1 MYLVGARFENLEAAN
16 AAIAEL
22 RQQTRVDPAEIGL
35 RPLGSL
41 RYEEPAP
48 RGLVVAGRFE
58 GRDVPGV
65 LEIVARHGGEIVF
78 KRAEWRRPRPLSGGS
93 ERSCSRCQ
101 RLTSR
106 LGR

>member
-1 MYLVGARFENLEAAN
+1 MYLVGARFESIEAAN

-22 RQQTRVDPAEIGL
+22 RQQIPVEPGEIGL
-35 RPLGSL
+35 RPLGSV
-41 RYEEPAP
+41 RYEEPA
-48 RGLVVAGRFE
+48 RGLVVAGRFDHQ
-58 GRDVPGV
+58 DVDAV
-65 LEIVARHGGEIVF
+65 LEIMSRHGGEIVF
-78 KRAEWRRPRPLSGGS
+78 KRAEWRRPRPVSGSS

>member
-1 MYLVGARFENLEAAN
+1 MYLVGARFESLEAAN
-16 AAIAEL
+16 AAVAEL
-22 RQQTRVDPAEIGL
+22 REHVSVEPGEIGL

-41 RYEEPAP
+41 HYDEPA
-48 RGLVVAGRFE
+48 RGQVVAGRF
-58 GRDVPGV
+58 GHRDVPAV
-65 LEIVARHGGEIVF
+65 LEIMGRHGGEIVF
-78 KRAEWRRPRPLSGGS
+78 KRAEWRRPRPVAVGS

>member
-1 MYLVGARFENLEAAN
+1 MYLVGARFESLEAAN

-22 RQQTRVDPAEIGL
+22 REHVSVEPGEIGL

-41 RYEEPAP
+41 HYDEPA
-48 RGLVVAGRFE
+48 RGQVVAGRF
-58 GRDVPGV
+58 GHRDVPAV

-78 KRAEWRRPRPLSGGS
+78 KRAEWRRPRPLSGGG

>member
-1 MYLVGARFENLEAAN
+1 MYLVGARFESLEAAN

-22 RQQTRVDPAEIGL
+22 REQIPVEPGEIGL

-41 RYEEPAP
+41 RYDEPP
-48 RGLVVAGRFE
+48 RGQVVAGRF
-58 GRDVPGV
+58 GPRDVDAV

-78 KRAEWRRPRPLSGGS
+78 RRAEWRRPRPLSGGS